1 MSSTTEVSA
10 SRGSAKVGRA
20 GRSAGRSRRIVQLH
34 VAGFRSVVDATLAP
48 GRLCALVGEP
58 QVGKSNLLAAI
69 NALLDEFAVLELT
82 DATTLAESP
91 ILIEATLE
99 TGERLA
105 LEASTFG
112 ASRTGEPPP
121 VLYLPASERAASL
134 VAAEPD
140 DPLAEH
146 ALGLLREALDEQ
158 GRGMTPASGTLPAA
172 SLVDGLEAC
181 CVLGIRGLV
190 LLIEEPELYLRPQA
204 QRYLYRLLRT
214 FAQGGNQVLYTTHS
228 PNLLNVARLDELA
241 LVRLTEHGTRALQ
254 PEMLTPGED
263 FRLLTEFDAERSE
276 LFLARAA
283 LLVEGQTERL
293 SLPFAFAAFG
303 YDADR
308 ESVSVVECGGKPNI
322 LLFARVCRAA
332 GIPFVVLH
340 DRDRGDEVLNE
351 AIRAQAGA
359 DRTIVLEPDFEAA
372 TRLRGGSHKPER
384 AWRRFT
390 RIGRDE
396 LPPPLAEAVELVVR
410 LARGEDGRSSPSA
423 TGGGTR

>member
-1 MSSTTEVSA
+1 MSSITEVSA
-10 SRGSAKVGRA
+10 TRGSAKVGRA
-20 GRSAGRSRRIVQLH
+20 SRAAGSSRRIVQLH

-48 GRLCALVGEP
+48 GRLCALVGEV
-58 QVGKSNLLAAI
+58 QVGKSNLLAAV
-69 NALLDEFAVLELT
+69 NTLLDEFAVLEPT
-82 DATTLAESP
+82 DASTLAESP

-105 LEASTFG
+105 LEASDF
-112 ASRTGEPPP
+112 AVSSTGEPPP
-121 VLYLPASERAASL
+121 VLYLPATERAASL

-140 DPLAEH
+140 DPVAER
-146 ALGLLREALDEQ
+146 ALGLFREALDEQ
-158 GRGMTPASGTLPAA
+158 GRGMPVASGTLPAA

-241 LVRLTEHGTRALQ
+241 LIRLTEHGTRALQ

-283 LLVEGQTERL
+283 LIVEGQTERL
-293 SLPFAFAAFG
+293 SVPFAFAACG
-303 YDADR
+303 YDVDR
-308 ESVSVVECGGKPNI
+308 EGVSVVECGGKANI

-332 GIPFVVLH
+332 GIPFVALH
-340 DRDRGDEVLNE
+340 DRDRGDEVLNK
-351 AIRAQAGA
+351 AIRTLAGV
-359 DRTIVLEPDFEAA
+359 DRTVVLTPDFEHVAG
-372 TRLRGGSHKPER
+372 LRAGSHKPER
-384 AWRRFT
+384 AWHRFS

-396 LPPPLAEAVELVVR
+396 LPGPLRDAVELVVD
-410 LARGEDGRSSPSA
+410 LARAGGER
-423 TGGGTR
+423 

>member
-10 SRGSAKVGRA
+10 SRGSAKVGGALRA
-20 GRSAGRSRRIVQLH
+20 AGRSRRIAQLH
-34 VAGFRSVVDATLAP
+34 VVGFRSIVDATLAP
-48 GRLCALVGEP
+48 GRLCALVGEL
-58 QVGKSNLLAAI
+58 QVGKSNLLTAV
-69 NALLDEFAVLELT
+69 NALLDESAYLVPT
-82 DATTLAESP
+82 DRTTLAESP

-99 TGERLA
+99 RGERLT
-105 LEASTFG
+105 LEASESG
-112 ASRTGEPPP
+112 VSRTGEAPP
-121 VLYLPASERAASL
+121 VLYLPASERATSL

-146 ALGLLREALDEQ
+146 ALGLFREALDEQ
-158 GRGMTPASGTLPAA
+158 GRGMPPASGTLPAA
-172 SLVDGLEAC
+172 ALVDGLEAC

-241 LVRLTEHGTRALQ
+241 LVKLTEQGTRALQ

-263 FRLLTEFDAERSE
+263 FRFLTEFDAERSE

-293 SLPFAFAAFG
+293 ALPFAFAACG

-308 ESVSVVECGGKPNI
+308 EGISIVECGGKANI
-322 LLFARVCRAA
+322 VLFARVCRAA
-332 GIPFVVLH
+332 GIPFVALH
-340 DRDRGDEVLNE
+340 DGDTHDEKLNE
-351 AIRAQAGA
+351 AIRALAGA
-359 DRTIVLEPDFEAA
+359 DRTVVLSPDFEHA
-372 TRLRGGSHKPER
+372 TLLRGGSHKPER
-384 AWRRFT
+384 AWRRFAQ
-390 RIGRDE
+390 IGRDE
-396 LPPPLAEAVELVVR
+396 LPRPLVEAVELVVE
-410 LARGEDGRSSPSA
+410 LARTGAVSGGE
-423 TGGGTR
+423 

>member
-1 MSSTTEVSA
+1 MSSITEVSA
-10 SRGSAKVGRA
+10 SRGSAQVGSASRA
-20 GRSAGRSRRIVQLH
+20 SGRSRRIVQLH
-34 VAGFRSVVDATLAP
+34 VAGYRSVVDATLAP
-48 GRLCALVGEP
+48 GRLCALVGEV
-58 QVGKSNLLAAI
+58 QVGKSNLLAAV
-69 NALLDEFAVLELT
+69 NTLLDEFAVLEPT
-82 DATTLAESP
+82 DASTLAESP

-99 TGERLA
+99 TGEQLA
-105 LEASTFG
+105 LEASDV
-112 ASRTGEPPP
+112 AVSRTGEPPA
-121 VLYLPASERAASL
+121 VLYLPATERAASL

-140 DPLAEH
+140 DPVAER
-146 ALGLLREALDEQ
+146 ALGLFREALDEQ
-158 GRGMTPASGTLPAA
+158 GRGMPVASGTLPAA

-241 LVRLTEHGTRALQ
+241 LIRLTEHGTRALQ

-283 LLVEGQTERL
+283 LIVEGQTERL
-293 SLPFAFAAFG
+293 SVPFAFAACG
-303 YDADR
+303 YDVDR
-308 ESVSVVECGGKPNI
+308 EGVSVVECGGKANI

-332 GIPFVVLH
+332 GIPFVALH
-340 DRDRGDEVLNE
+340 DRDRGDEVLNK
-351 AIRAQAGA
+351 AIRTLAGV
-359 DRTIVLEPDFEAA
+359 DRTVVLTPDFEHVAG
-372 TRLRGGSHKPER
+372 LRAGSHKPER
-384 AWRRFT
+384 AWHRFS

-396 LPPPLAEAVELVVR
+396 LPGPLRDAVELVVD
-410 LARGEDGRSSPSA
+410 LARAGGER
-423 TGGGTR
+423 

>member
-1 MSSTTEVSA
+1 MNSTTDPRPA
-10 SRGSAKVGRA
+10 SPTVESDADKP
-20 GRSAGRSRRIVQLH
+20 AGRSRRIAELRVR
-34 VAGFRSVVDATLAP
+34 GFRSVVDATLAP

-69 NALLDEFAVLELT
+69 NALLDEFAVLEPT

-91 ILIEATLE
+91 ILIDATLE
-99 TGERLA
+99 TGERLT
-105 LEASTFG
+105 LEASAFEV
-112 ASRTGEPPP
+112 RTGEPPP
-121 VLYLPASERAASL
+121 VLYLPASERATNL

-140 DPLAEH
+140 DPLAER
-146 ALGLLREALDEQ
+146 ALGLFREALDEQ
-158 GRGMTPASGTLPAA
+158 GRGTPVASGTLPAA

-181 CVLGIRGLV
+181 CVLGISGLV

-204 QRYLYRLLRT
+204 QRYFYRLLRT

-254 PEMLTPGED
+254 PELLTPGED
-263 FRLLTEFDAERSE
+263 FRLMTEFDAERSE

-293 SLPFAFAAFG
+293 SLPFAFAACG

-308 ESVSVVECGGKPNI
+308 ESVSIVECGGKPNI

-332 GIPFVVLH
+332 GIPFVALH
-340 DRDRGDEVLNE
+340 DRDRSDEVLNE
-351 AIRAQAGA
+351 AIRELAGA
-359 DRTIVLEPDFEAA
+359 DRTVVLSPDFEHV
-372 TRLRGGSHKPER
+372 TGLRGGSHKPER
-384 AWRRFT
+384 AWHRFT

-396 LPPPLAEAVELVVR
+396 LPPPLVEAVELVIQ
-410 LARGEDGRSSPSA
+410 LARGEDERSSPSA
-423 TGGGTR
+423 TGGGAR